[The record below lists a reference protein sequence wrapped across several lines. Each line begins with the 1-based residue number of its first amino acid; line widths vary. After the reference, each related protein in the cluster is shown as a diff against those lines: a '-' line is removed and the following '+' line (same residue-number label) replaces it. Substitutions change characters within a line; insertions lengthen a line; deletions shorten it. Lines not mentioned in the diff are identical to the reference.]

1 MTVPA
6 SRRAVSSVVA
16 DEPGQDGDK
25 PDLAGWMQRLC
36 RAATR
41 ELSASGVG
49 MSVISAEGAFSV
61 LACSS
66 PASETIEQLQF
77 TLGEGPCLD
86 AHAFGRPVLTP
97 DLSYPARTRWPGYAA
112 AAMDLGVRAVFAF
125 PLQVGAARLGALDV
139 FREQAGPLPPAT
151 LQRALAFTEAAMKA
165 LLAAQQRSQL
175 ISRSALGVL
184 ETAIEDSFLVYQAQG
199 MVQVQL
205 GVSLA
210 EAMVRLRAHAY
221 AEDRPLNDVA
231 ADVVARRIVFEPD
244 G

>member
-6 SRRAVSSVVA
+6 SGRAVSSVVA
-16 DEPGQDGDK
+16 DEPGHEGDK
-25 PDLAGWMQRLC
+25 PHLGGWMQRMC
-36 RAATR
+36 RAAAR

-49 MSVISAEGAFSV
+49 VSVMSPQGAFTV

-86 AHAFGRPVLTP
+86 AYAFGRPILTP
-97 DLSYPARTRWPGYAA
+97 DLTHAALRQWPGYAP

-125 PLQVGAARLGALDV
+125 PLQMGAARLGALDL
-139 FREQAGPLPPAT
+139 FRDETGSLPQAT
-151 LQRALAFTEAAMKA
+151 LHRALAYTEAAMKA
-165 LLAAQQRSQL
+165 LLAAQQRSEADAL
-175 ISRSALGVL
+175 SALGVL

-210 EAMVRLRAHAY
+210 EAMVRLRAHSY
-221 AEDRPLNDVA
+221 AQDRPLNDVA